1 MYKLY
6 NQENILTIQFPKNI
20 FITISFYFNNVKII
34 ILKYQDLFK
43 KFKRYIIKYL
53 NNNFLIYLNIQ

>member
-20 FITISFYFNNVKII
+20 FITIFFYFNNVKII

-53 NNNFLIYLNIQ
+53 NNNFLI